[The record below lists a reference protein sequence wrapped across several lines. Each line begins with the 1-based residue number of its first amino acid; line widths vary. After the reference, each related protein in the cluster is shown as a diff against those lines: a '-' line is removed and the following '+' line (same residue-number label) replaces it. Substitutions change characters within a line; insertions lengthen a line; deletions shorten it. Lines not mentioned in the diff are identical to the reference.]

1 MIDFSNAQYR
11 SILAYM
17 LSQIPDDYDKRDVSP
32 IPTAISPAAYV
43 FEGFFISLNMVQRQ
57 AFFQTATGESLDLLA
72 PLASVSRKQATAAI
86 RKGEFDTAIP
96 IGTRFSTINGSDSIN
111 FVVISALG
119 AGHAYRLQ
127 AETPGSIGNVYSGP
141 ILPIDTIQGLSSARL
156 SNILTPGDDTETD
169 EELRARILAALNSRA
184 FGGNVAQYVEEIE
197 KLDGVGAVQVY
208 PTWKGGGTVLC
219 SVLGADWL
227 PASADLVRTIDT
239 VENDGKPARRV
250 SIQITAGQTAYI
262 CHQVGVYGKLDTG
275 PDETLLMV
283 VQDDRG
289 VEIPAAS
296 TSSDFKIE
304 LAVLLAVSNNA
315 NISVTVSPQVQAI
328 MQLVEK
334 ELEQHD
340 SDPNAHASVIE
351 AAASAAVKRVEE
363 SGQIMTEAQVKK
375 LIQTHSG
382 SGYFGEY
389 ILVLRADGWTPLPDT
404 GPYQYIYDAALADSD
419 STLIPSGSTD
429 VNDFAVTAR
438 AGVLNACETRDGSVR
453 FFSQRVP
460 DADIHVMLTL
470 NGSGKGGGTNASGN
484 VTIGQG
490 LKRDE
495 SGAIAVSIGDGLA
508 FDATDALTVRKDTVV
523 TSDDLVNDEKLSQEI
538 AEILK

>member
-227 PASADLVRTIDT
+227 PASADLVRTIQDAIDPIPNSGKGLGLAPIGAKVTISAPERFEILVSASVTLLPSYSMET
-239 VENDGKPARRV
+239 VQSTVTAALEAYLLNIRKGWAVNISQTGLSYSASVYLARV
-250 SIQITAGQTAYI
+250 SAAIITAEGVVNVTDVQLNGQTADLLLS
-262 CHQVGVYGKLDTG
+262 QTG
-275 PDETLLMV
+275 AL
-283 VQDDRG
+283 QQ
-289 VEIPAAS
+289 IPV
-296 TSSDFKIE
+296 IG
-304 LAVLLAVSNNA
+304 
-315 NISVTVSPQVQAI
+315 TVS
-328 MQLVEK
+328 L
-334 ELEQHD
+334 
-340 SDPNAHASVIE
+340 
-351 AAASAAVKRVEE
+351 
-363 SGQIMTEAQVKK
+363 
-375 LIQTHSG
+375 
-382 SGYFGEY
+382 Y
-389 ILVLRADGWTPLPDT
+389 
-404 GPYQYIYDAALADSD
+404 
-419 STLIPSGSTD
+419 
-429 VNDFAVTAR
+429 
-438 AGVLNACETRDGSVR
+438 ET
-453 FFSQRVP
+453 
-460 DADIHVMLTL
+460 
-470 NGSGKGGGTNASGN
+470 
-484 VTIGQG
+484 
-490 LKRDE
+490 
-495 SGAIAVSIGDGLA
+495 
-508 FDATDALTVRKDTVV
+508 
-523 TSDDLVNDEKLSQEI
+523 
-538 AEILK
+538 

>member
-1 MIDFSNAQYR
+1 MERQLINYLPFILRDLPAFKAAMASQQPEFSALWDSVAAFQDDLF
-11 SILAYM
+11 IL
-17 LSQIPDDYDKRDVSP
+17 
-32 IPTAISPAAYV
+32 TAGDRGLARWEYI
-43 FEGFFISLNMVQRQ
+43 
-57 AFFQTATGESLDLLA
+57 LDLVPKASDSFDVRRIRILTALNRQLPYTLPQLQNVLNNIYGVGSSAAEVPENSYTLWVTMPYTDTYADTMELVDAMSPQNLFLQYIAYLEDAHLTAYAAAA
-72 PLASVSRKQATAAI
+72 PCSAVTTCTVRIPGVIGPKEVTGRAYAVSAASSTRVQATEA
-86 RKGEFDTAIP
+86 
-96 IGTRFSTINGSDSIN
+96 SDSDLAEAVTLSGETHEVDI
-111 FVVISALG
+111 LG
-119 AGHAYRLQ
+119 
-127 AETPGSIGNVYSGP
+127 
-141 ILPIDTIQGLSSARL
+141 
-156 SNILTPGDDTETD
+156 
-169 EELRARILAALNSRA
+169 
-184 FGGNVAQYVEEIE
+184 
-197 KLDGVGAVQVY
+197 
-208 PTWKGGGTVLC
+208 
-219 SVLGADWL
+219 
-227 PASADLVRTIDT
+227 IDT

-250 SIQITAGQTAYI
+250 SIQITSGQTAYI

-328 MQLVEK
+328 MQLVAK
-334 ELEQHD
+334 ELDKHD
-340 SDPNAHASVIE
+340 KDPDAHASVIE

-389 ILVLRADGWTPLPDT
+389 SLVLRADGWTPLPDT
-404 GPYQYIYDAALADSD
+404 GPYQYIYDAELADSD
-419 STLIPSGSTD
+419 SSLIPSGGAD

-460 DADIHVMLTL
+460 DADIHVTLTL

>member
-17 LSQIPDDYDKRDVSP
+17 LSQISDEYDKRDTSP
-32 IPTAISPAAYV
+32 IPTAVSPAAYV

-156 SNILTPGDDTETD
+156 SNILIPGDDTETD
-169 EELRARILAALNSRA
+169 DELRARILAALNSRA

-227 PASADLVRTIDT
+227 PASADLVQTIQNAIDP
-239 VENDGKPARRV
+239 VPNSGKGLGLAPIGAKV
-250 SIQITAGQTAYI
+250 TISAPE
-262 CHQVGVYGKLDTG
+262 KLD
-275 PDETLLMV
+275 
-283 VQDDRG
+283 
-289 VEIPAAS
+289 
-296 TSSDFKIE
+296 
-304 LAVLLAVSNNA
+304 VS
-315 NISVTVSPQVQAI
+315 V
-328 MQLVEK
+328 
-334 ELEQHD
+334 
-340 SDPNAHASVIE
+340 
-351 AAASAAVKRVEE
+351 SAAVEL
-363 SGQIMTEAQVKK
+363 SP
-375 LIQTHSG
+375 
-382 SGYFGEY
+382 GYALET
-389 ILVLRADGWTPLPDT
+389 V
-404 GPYQYIYDAALADSD
+404 QNSVSAALDSYLL
-419 STLIPSGSTD
+419 SIRKGWAVNTSQTGLAYSASVYLARVSAAIIMAEGIVNVTD
-429 VNDFAVTAR
+429 V
-438 AGVLNACETRDGSVR
+438 
-453 FFSQRVP
+453 Q
-460 DADIHVMLTL
+460 L
-470 NGSGKGGGTNASGN
+470 NGEPTDLFLTETGALQQIPVTGT
-484 VTIGQG
+484 VT
-490 LKRDE
+490 LHE
-495 SGAIAVSIGDGLA
+495 A
-508 FDATDALTVRKDTVV
+508 
-523 TSDDLVNDEKLSQEI
+523 
-538 AEILK
+538 